1 MEKYFSKVNVL
12 YVENLVN
19 LHDKEAYTIHIRN
32 LKQELNHGLLFKKL
46 HRVIKFNQN
55 AWKKSYIN
63 VNTELTKKQKMES
76 MRKNIEISFLPKQ
89 EEIG

>member
-1 MEKYFSKVNVL
+1 MVLTWLKINLNWINFKKKKKKKNSDEEMEKYFSKVNVL

-46 HRVIKFNQN
+46 HRVIKLNQN
-55 AWKKSYIN
+55 AWKKIIY
-63 VNTELTKKQKMES
+63 
-76 MRKNIEISFLPKQ
+76 
-89 EEIG
+89 